1 MQSQLAIPTQ
11 PQERIESID
20 VLRGVV
26 LLGIL
31 VVNIVAFGLPNA
43 GSISPTSYGTFE
55 GLDIFAY
62 WVTYF
67 VFEGSQR
74 AVFSMLFG
82 AGIVLFTQ
90 RLSTDERGSKVG
102 TIFTRRM
109 LALMLFGLVDIFLL
123 LWFGDIIFLY
133 ALVGLVVFFFRDTS
147 VRGLLVASGILFVLL
162 TLYLGAMGSFIS
174 FAENRAAT
182 AMEKLE
188 AGGQLSLFDQEMLDT
203 WEEFVAEYEP
213 DASVIQSEVESR
225 QDGYLSAYT
234 AIMPLILEYQVIG
247 TLVFSFWDVLLMMLV
262 GMALFKLGILD
273 GSKSYQLYWIMVGVG
288 LGLGLAVNAFEVS
301 SAIANNYNT
310 MDLQVNWTYNLG
322 RLAVACGLIGVVML
336 ICKARIL
343 HRTRACLAAVG
354 RMALTNYLAQSL
366 ICLIFFV
373 VLGFF
378 GELRLHQLFTVVLG
392 IWVIQLV
399 YSLLWLKRYRFGP
412 FEWLWRYLTY
422 GKVVSK

>member
-82 AGIVLFTQ
+82 AGIVLFTH
-90 RLSTDERGSKVG
+90 RLSTDDRGSKVG
-102 TIFTRRM
+102 RIFTRRM
-109 LALMLFGLVDIFLL
+109 LVLMLFGLVDIFLL

-174 FAENRAAT
+174 FAENRATT

-188 AGGQLSLFDQEMLDT
+188 TGGQLSPFDQEMLDT

-234 AIMPLILEYQVIG
+234 AVMPLILEYQIIG
-247 TLVFSFWDVLLMMLV
+247 TLIFSFWDVLLMMLV
-262 GMALFKLGILD
+262 GMVLFKLGVLD
-273 GSKSYQLYWIMVGVG
+273 GSKSYQFYWIMVGVG
-288 LGLGLAVNAFEVS
+288 LGLGLVVNAFEVS

-322 RLAVACGLIGVVML
+322 RLAVACGLIGLVML
-336 ICKARIL
+336 ICKAGIL
-343 HRTRACLAAVG
+343 HETRACLAAVG
-354 RMALTNYLAQSL
+354 RMALTNYLVQSL

-378 GELRLHQLFTVVLG
+378 GELRLHQLFIVVLG

-399 YSLLWLKRYRFGP
+399 YSSLWLKRFRFGP
-412 FEWLWRYLTY
+412 LEWLWRYLTY

>member
-11 PQERIESID
+11 PQDRIESID

-55 GLDIFAY
+55 GVDIFAF

-90 RLSTDERGSKVG
+90 RLSSDERGSKVG
-102 TIFTRRM
+102 RIFTRRM

-147 VRGLLVASGILFVLL
+147 VRGLLVASCILFVLL
-162 TLYLGAMGSFIS
+162 TLYLGATGSFIS

-188 AGGQLSLFDQEMLDT
+188 AGRQLSLFDQDMLDT
-203 WEEFVAEYEP
+203 WEEFITEYEP
-213 DASVIQSEVESR
+213 DGSVIQLEVESR
-225 QDGYLSAYT
+225 QGGYLSAYA
-234 AIMPLILEYQVIG
+234 AILPLILEFQVKG
-247 TLVFSFWDVLLMMLV
+247 TLLFSFWDVLLMMLI
-262 GMALFKLGILD
+262 GMVFFKLGILD
-273 GSKSYQLYWIMVGVG
+273 GSKSSRFYWIMGGIG
-288 LGLGLAVNAFEVS
+288 LSIGFTINAAEIS
-301 SAIANNYNT
+301 SAITNNYNT
-310 MDLQVNWTYNLG
+310 MNLQVNWTYNLG
-322 RLAVACGLIGVVML
+322 RLAMACGLIGLVML
-336 ICKARIL
+336 ICKAGIL
-343 HRTRACLAAVG
+343 HRTRAILAAVG

-366 ICLIFFV
+366 ICLVFFV
-373 VLGFF
+373 VLGYF
-378 GELRLHQLFTVVLG
+378 GELRLHQLFFVVIG
-392 IWVIQLV
+392 IWFVQLV
-399 YSLLWLKRYRFGP
+399 FSSLWLKRFRFGP
-412 FEWLWRYLTY
+412 LEWLWRYFTY

>member
-11 PQERIESID
+11 PQDRIESID

-55 GLDIFAY
+55 GVDIFVF

-90 RLSTDERGSKVG
+90 RLSSDERGSKVG
-102 TIFTRRM
+102 RIFTRRM

-147 VRGLLVASGILFVLL
+147 VRGLLVASCILFVLL
-162 TLYLGAMGSFIS
+162 TLYLGATGSFIS

-188 AGGQLSLFDQEMLDT
+188 AGRQLSLFDQDMLDT
-203 WEEFVAEYEP
+203 WEEFITEYEP
-213 DASVIQSEVESR
+213 DGSVIQLEVESR
-225 QDGYLSAYT
+225 QGGYLSAYA
-234 AIMPLILEYQVIG
+234 AILPLILEFQVKG
-247 TLVFSFWDVLLMMLV
+247 TLLFSFWDVLLMMLI
-262 GMALFKLGILD
+262 GMVFFKLGILD
-273 GSKSYQLYWIMVGVG
+273 GSKSSRFYWIMGGIG
-288 LGLGLAVNAFEVS
+288 LSIGFTINAAEVS

-310 MDLQVNWTYNLG
+310 MNLQVNWTYNLG
-322 RLAVACGLIGVVML
+322 RLAMACGLIGLVML
-336 ICKARIL
+336 ICKAGIL
-343 HRTRACLAAVG
+343 HRTRAILAAVG

-366 ICLIFFV
+366 ICLVFFV
-373 VLGFF
+373 VLGYF
-378 GELRLHQLFTVVLG
+378 GELRLHQLFFVVIG
-392 IWVIQLV
+392 IWFVQLV
-399 YSLLWLKRYRFGP
+399 FSSLWLKRFRFGP
-412 FEWLWRYLTY
+412 LEWLWRYFTY

>member
-102 TIFTRRM
+102 RIFTRRM

-162 TLYLGAMGSFIS
+162 TLYLGAMSSFIS

-213 DASVIQSEVESR
+213 DASVIQLEVESR
-225 QDGYLSAYT
+225 QDGYLSAYS
-234 AIMPLILEYQVIG
+234 AIMPLTLEFQVIG
-247 TLVFSFWDVLLMMLV
+247 TLLFSFWDVLLMMLV

-273 GSKSYQLYWIMVGVG
+273 GSKSYPFYWIMVGVG
-288 LGLGLAVNAFEVS
+288 LGLGLAVNVFEVS

-322 RLAVACGLIGVVML
+322 RLSVACGLIGLVML
-336 ICKARIL
+336 ICKAGIL
-343 HRTRACLAAVG
+343 HETRACLAAVG
-354 RMALTNYLAQSL
+354 RMALTNYLVQSL

-378 GELRLHQLFTVVLG
+378 GELRLHQLFIVVLG

-399 YSLLWLKRYRFGP
+399 YSSLWLKRFRFGP
-412 FEWLWRYLTY
+412 LEWLWRYLTY
-422 GKVVSK
+422 GKVVSR

>member
-1 MQSQLAIPTQ
+1 MQSQLAISTQ
-11 PQERIESID
+11 PQDRIESID

-55 GLDIFAY
+55 GVDIFAF

-90 RLSTDERGSKVG
+90 RLSSDERGSKVG
-102 TIFTRRM
+102 RIFTRRM

-147 VRGLLVASGILFVLL
+147 VRGLLVASCILFVLL
-162 TLYLGAMGSFIS
+162 TLYLGATGSFIS

-188 AGGQLSLFDQEMLDT
+188 AGRQLSLFDQDMLDT
-203 WEEFVAEYEP
+203 WEEFITEYEP
-213 DASVIQSEVESR
+213 DGSVIQLEVESR
-225 QDGYLSAYT
+225 QGGYLSAYA
-234 AIMPLILEYQVIG
+234 AILPLILEFQVKG
-247 TLVFSFWDVLLMMLV
+247 TLLFSFWDVLLMMLI
-262 GMALFKLGILD
+262 GMVFFKLGILD
-273 GSKSYQLYWIMVGVG
+273 GSKSSRFYWIMGGIG
-288 LGLGLAVNAFEVS
+288 LSIGFTINAAEIS
-301 SAIANNYNT
+301 SAITNNYNT
-310 MDLQVNWTYNLG
+310 MNLQVNWTYNLG
-322 RLAVACGLIGVVML
+322 RLAMACGLIGLVML
-336 ICKARIL
+336 ICKAGIL
-343 HRTRACLAAVG
+343 HRTRAILAAVG

-366 ICLIFFV
+366 ICLVFFV
-373 VLGFF
+373 VLGYF
-378 GELRLHQLFTVVLG
+378 GELRLHQLFFVVIG
-392 IWVIQLV
+392 IWFVQLV
-399 YSLLWLKRYRFGP
+399 FSSLWLKRFRFGP
-412 FEWLWRYLTY
+412 LEWLWRYFTY

>member
-109 LALMLFGLVDIFLL
+109 IALMLFGLVDIFLL

-147 VRGLLVASGILFVLL
+147 VRGLLIASGMLFVLL

-273 GSKSYQLYWIMVGVG
+273 GSKSYPYYWIMVGVG

-310 MDLQVNWTYNLG
+310 MGLQVNWTYNLG
-322 RLAVACGLIGVVML
+322 RLAVACGLIGLVML
-336 ICKARIL
+336 ICKAGIL
-343 HRTRACLAAVG
+343 HGTRACLAAVG
-354 RMALTNYLAQSL
+354 RMALTNYLVQSL
-366 ICLIFFV
+366 ICLIFFIL
-373 VLGFF
+373 LGYF
-378 GELRLHQLFTVVLG
+378 GELRLHQLFIVVFG

-399 YSLLWLKRYRFGP
+399 YSSLWLKRFRFGP
-412 FEWLWRYLTY
+412 LEWLWRYLTY